1 MSRAKA
7 VQASL
12 EAVAALPVSQL
23 FVLFS
28 TASYLLPARE
38 AYVRKSPFF
47 LTLFLSVLGLSFL
60 MHCEE
65 LGACAPVSNLI
76 ERRLFSLNSSLSY
89 YLLCIMLLI
98 ILEVRSEY
106 LARIAMAAWAL
117 LIYIVDPNAEW
128 PYTNFASAIFLALA
142 LLLIELNFTPSRQ
155 ITAAY
160 FSRLGVILAIS
171 GIGFFFFRLLH
182 NWWVWHGVW
191 HWFNSIACFLLLL
204 AQRTKQENARKSG
217 SGGSNRQGVDH
228 KDKQKSDGNESSIGS
243 SISSGLTSLT
253 SPLKRGNI
261 GGGGGAAQGGTFY
274 ENSTLIGGSGGGG
287 SGGGGGTAPL
297 LGGITGGIN
306 GRDNN
311 NNTWQLQPV

>member
-1 MSRAKA
+1 MSSRAKA

-12 EAVAALPVSQL
+12 EAVASLPVSQL

-47 LTLFLSVLGLSFL
+47 LTLFISLLGLSFG

-76 ERRLFSLNSSLSY
+76 ERKLFSLNSSLSY

-128 PYTNFASAIFLALA
+128 PYTNFASAVFLALA

-155 ITAAY
+155 ITSAY

-204 AQRTKQENARKSG
+204 AQRTKQENARKSQNG
-217 SGGSNRQGVDH
+217 NRHNGGGGDQ
-228 KDKQKSDGNESSIGS
+228 KDKQKNEGNETSIGS
-243 SISSGLTSLT
+243 SISSGLNSLT

-261 GGGGGAAQGGTFY
+261 GGGGGGVPLY
-274 ENSTLIGGSGGGG
+274 HENAPLFAGSGGGG
-287 SGGGGGTAPL
+287 NGGTAPL
-297 LGGITGGIN
+297 VGGITGGNN
-306 GRDNN
+306 GRDTNGGGS
-311 NNTWQLQPV
+311 TWQLQPV